1 MKHITLNG
9 TIREA
14 AGKAAVKAIR
24 RAGLVP
30 CNLYGQGMDNIL
42 FTIDAKELKA
52 LTHTPNSYIVDLK
65 LSDGKNQT
73 AVLHEA
79 QWHPVT
85 DEAMHMDFLAVSADK
100 PVTIDVPVQVSG
112 HSEGVK
118 LGGKLFVAVRKIRV
132 SALMDKLPDFIDV
145 DVTPLQI
152 GGQIVAADLNIDGVS
167 VVSPKTTIICSV
179 LATRAS
185 STQSEEETTAE

>member
-1 MKHITLNG
+1 MKHISLNG

-24 RAGLVP
+24 KAGLVP
-30 CNLYGQGMDNIL
+30 CNLYGNGVENIL
-42 FTIDAKELKA
+42 FTVDAKELKG
-52 LTHTPNSYIVDLK
+52 LTHTPNSYIVDIN
-65 LSDGKNQT
+65 LSDGKQMT

-100 PVTIDVPVQVSG
+100 PVVMDVPVQVSG

-118 LGGKLFVAVRKIRV
+118 LGGKLYVAVRKIRV
-132 SALMDKLPDFIDV
+132 SALMDKLPDVVNV

-152 GGQIVAADLNIDGVS
+152 GGQIVAGDINMEGVT
-167 VVSPKTTIICSV
+167 VVSPK
-179 LATRAS
+179 
-185 STQSEEETTAE
+185 

>member
-1 MKHITLNG
+1 MKHISLNG
-9 TIREA
+9 TIREN

-30 CNLYGQGMDNIL
+30 CNLYGNGVQNIL
-42 FTIDAKELKA
+42 FTVNAKELKT
-52 LTHTPNSYIVDLK
+52 LTHTPNSYIVDIN
-65 LSDGKNQT
+65 LSNGQQMT

-85 DEAMHMDFLAVSADK
+85 DEPLHMDFLAVCADK
-100 PVTIDVPVQVSG
+100 TVVIDVPVQVSG

-118 LGGKLFVAVRKIRV
+118 LGGKLYVAVRKIRV
-132 SALMDKLPDFIDV
+132 SALMDKLPDVVNV

-152 GGQIVAADLNIDGVS
+152 GGQIVAGDINMEGVT
-167 VVSPKTTIICSV
+167 VVSPKKMIICSV

-185 STQSEEETTAE
+185 AQQEGAAE

>member
-1 MKHITLNG
+1 MKHISLNG

-24 RAGLVP
+24 KAGLVP
-30 CNLYGQGMDNIL
+30 CNLYGLGMDNIL
-42 FTIDAKELKA
+42 FTVDAKELKS
-52 LTHTPNSYIVDLK
+52 LTHTPSSHIVDLN
-65 LSDGKNQT
+65 LSDGRKQT

-85 DEAMHMDFLAVSADK
+85 DEALHMDFLAVSADK
-100 PVTIDVPVQVSG
+100 PVVMDVPVQVSG

-118 LGGKLFVAVRKIRV
+118 LGGKLNVAVRKIRV
-132 SALMDKLPDFIDV
+132 CALMDKLPDVIDV

-152 GGQIVAADLNIDGVS
+152 GGQIVAGDLNIDGVS

-185 STQSEEETTAE
+185 QQEQAAAAE